1 MAATVISI
9 GGLFF
14 QAVIIPISI
23 STSKLE
29 LSHTASLLESIRKR
43 FEPLAWLSLF
53 VLIGTGLVQMSA
65 SPQYDGIL
73 SISSK
78 WASALLAKH
87 IAIISMVIVIAA
99 QSWVI
104 QPRINRLMLEVAQ
117 SKADSDEIEP
127 LLSRRKALARVNL
140 ILALV
145 VLGFTAIARAS

>member
-23 STSKLE
+23 STSNLE

-87 IAIISMVIVIAA
+87 IAILLMVIVIAA